1 MYFRDVI
8 TQKTRRGFLTTGFA
22 NQQTTD

>member
-22 NQQTTD
+22 NQQATD